1 MNMEYK
7 SIGLIVD
14 SEVDLKATHNIVRS
28 ELKPFNTRIKAI
40 GLKIGVEI
48 LGYEIHC
55 PRCYN
60 HEVDSLDLKVGEHYD
75 KSKLKAQINTFRAE
89 IDSKLKA
96 NKSYDGYLALTV
108 SSVNEEL
115 EDLESEDYSIDV
127 LVLKTL
133 IDCLDSEL
141 SDDFTDLIRDSI
153 VLYDCEV

>member
-1 MNMEYK
+1 M
-7 SIGLIVD
+7 
-14 SEVDLKATHNIVRS
+14 
-28 ELKPFNTRIKAI
+28 
-40 GLKIGVEI
+40 
-48 LGYEIHC
+48 
-55 PRCYN
+55 
-60 HEVDSLDLKVGEHYD
+60 DSLDLKVGEHYD